1 MNGSAR
7 TQMIMTQQGKGRD
20 RGLNTLRGR
29 QEDARF
35 TLEGSE
41 MFPNRSVSRRSE
53 TEEAVKQQQVQTRRA
68 TLGLGADLGRVSLP
82 CG

>member
-7 TQMIMTQQGKGRD
+7 TQTIMTQQGKGHD

-29 QEDARF
+29 QEDVRF
-35 TLEGSE
+35 TLEESE

-53 TEEAVKQQQVQTRRA
+53 TEEAVEQ
-68 TLGLGADLGRVSLP
+68 
-82 CG
+82 